1 MKHIATAPLAYRSR
15 RRRRRSLAAY
25 GFPYPPTT
33 RTITRQGSTRNDA
46 YTYNNRSELIGDVV
60 DGSGLNGWDYD
71 NIGNRRMEHRSDG
84 YEIYTANQ
92 LNQYTAIEEAEG
104 TFTPTYDADGN
115 QTRVKTSTGIWNV
128 TYNAKN
134 RPILFTKDDNSVSVE
149 CTYDYMGRRATKKVT
164 INGIVTLHQR
174 YLYRGYLQIACCDLL
189 RSNEPCLWLITWDP
203 TQPIA
208 TRPLAV
214 QKDGTWYTY
223 GWDLS
228 KNVWEVFGSAGYIRT
243 TYSYSPVGKIKTTGE
258 FEQPLQWRSELY
270 DSYIGLNYFNYRY
283 YNSSDASWLSRD
295 PISIFASLNLYRYC
309 MNAFYELDV
318 LGLAKGLKGFKAFIM
333 EIVGDKLVKRG
344 FIKSE
349 EVAASMVRRGKD
361 IYICNG
367 EEAARKFAQ
376 KVAKGK
382 IIHDPPHKP
391 GYYYH
396 FHTKRTHG
404 HPHIFYNIIGGTII
418 TRAAGIAE
426 AKEECEFDVSL
437 DKYVAINQPYSPA
450 LNQYVL
456 SNIMENKELAA
467 ILDFFNPWEIL
478 AIAEEVIGEILR
490 DESIETVGYSV
501 KITTKST
508 NKVVYSMFL
517 DINGNPSSD
526 PIINLPYWFHKY
538 EQTNGKISPEAE
550 FGTVYYNILKF
561 INESIQ

>member
-1 MKHIATAPLAYRSR
+1 
-15 RRRRRSLAAY
+15 
-25 GFPYPPTT
+25 
-33 RTITRQGSTRNDA
+33 
-46 YTYNNRSELIGDVV
+46 
-60 DGSGLNGWDYD
+60 
-71 NIGNRRMEHRSDG
+71 
-84 YEIYTANQ
+84 
-92 LNQYTAIEEAEG
+92 
-104 TFTPTYDADGN
+104 
-115 QTRVKTSTGIWNV
+115 
-128 TYNAKN
+128 
-134 RPILFTKDDNSVSVE
+134 
-149 CTYDYMGRRATKKVT
+149 
-164 INGIVTLHQR
+164 
-174 YLYRGYLQIACCDLL
+174 
-189 RSNEPCLWLITWDP
+189 
-203 TQPIA
+203 
-208 TRPLAV
+208 
-214 QKDGTWYTY
+214 
-223 GWDLS
+223 
-228 KNVWEVFGSAGYIRT
+228 
-243 TYSYSPVGKIKTTGE
+243 
-258 FEQPLQWRSELY
+258 
-270 DSYIGLNYFNYRY
+270 
-283 YNSSDASWLSRD
+283 
-295 PISIFASLNLYRYC
+295 